1 MLDFF
6 HFIKIT
12 GNYNTAIGYNTQTA
26 ITTGGNNVSLGNN
39 AIAQKTTGHYN
50 VGIGNTSPLANL
62 HIGTPNFNSDGTL
75 IISKNDNIKLF
86 LDADEGLNVQKSVSI
101 NRQLVAQIDELGW
114 YPNGDYSL
122 EVSSP
127 GVDEPLRSIRQ
138 YKKNIGRT
146 LAVTNIEDL
155 EQIGVL
161 KAVTEVGISLEVKI
175 NKKKETAL
183 VELPFENIKQSIVQV
198 IF

>member
-1 MLDFF
+1 M
-6 HFIKIT
+6 
-12 GNYNTAIGYNTQTA
+12 QEM
-26 ITTGGNNVSLGNN
+26 
-39 AIAQKTTGHYN
+39 
-50 VGIGNTSPLANL
+50 
-62 HIGTPNFNSDGTL
+62 
-75 IISKNDNIKLF
+75 ISKIEALLAPLLEGTDMFVTNLQIEPGNNIKLF

-127 GVDEPLRSIRQ
+127 GVDEPLRSVRQ
-138 YKKNIGRT
+138 YQKNIGRT

-183 VELPFENIKQSIVQV
+183 VEMPFENIKQSIVQV

>member
-1 MLDFF
+1 M
-6 HFIKIT
+6 
-12 GNYNTAIGYNTQTA
+12 QEM
-26 ITTGGNNVSLGNN
+26 
-39 AIAQKTTGHYN
+39 
-50 VGIGNTSPLANL
+50 
-62 HIGTPNFNSDGTL
+62 
-75 IISKNDNIKLF
+75 ISKIEALLAPLLEGTDMFVTNLQIEPGNNIKLF

-101 NRQLVAQIDELGW
+101 NRQLVTQIDELGW

>member
-1 MLDFF
+1 M
-6 HFIKIT
+6 
-12 GNYNTAIGYNTQTA
+12 QEM
-26 ITTGGNNVSLGNN
+26 
-39 AIAQKTTGHYN
+39 
-50 VGIGNTSPLANL
+50 
-62 HIGTPNFNSDGTL
+62 
-75 IISKNDNIKLF
+75 ISKIEALLAPLLEGTDMFVTNLQIEPGNNIKLF

-146 LAVTNIEDL
+146 LAVTNMEDL

>member
-1 MLDFF
+1 M
-6 HFIKIT
+6 
-12 GNYNTAIGYNTQTA
+12 QEM
-26 ITTGGNNVSLGNN
+26 
-39 AIAQKTTGHYN
+39 
-50 VGIGNTSPLANL
+50 
-62 HIGTPNFNSDGTL
+62 
-75 IISKNDNIKLF
+75 ISKIEALLAPLLEGTDMFVTNLQIEPGNNIKLF

-122 EVSSP
+122 EVSTP

-146 LAVTNIEDL
+146 LAVTNMEDL

>member
-1 MLDFF
+1 M
-6 HFIKIT
+6 
-12 GNYNTAIGYNTQTA
+12 QEM
-26 ITTGGNNVSLGNN
+26 
-39 AIAQKTTGHYN
+39 
-50 VGIGNTSPLANL
+50 
-62 HIGTPNFNSDGTL
+62 
-75 IISKNDNIKLF
+75 ISKIEALLAPLLEGTDMFVTNLQIEPGNNIKLF

-101 NRQLVAQIDELGW
+101 NRQLVTQIDELGW

-146 LAVTNIEDL
+146 LAVTNVEDL

-183 VELPFENIKQSIVQV
+183 VEVPFENIKQSIVQV

>member
-1 MLDFF
+1 M
-6 HFIKIT
+6 
-12 GNYNTAIGYNTQTA
+12 QEM
-26 ITTGGNNVSLGNN
+26 
-39 AIAQKTTGHYN
+39 
-50 VGIGNTSPLANL
+50 
-62 HIGTPNFNSDGTL
+62 
-75 IISKNDNIKLF
+75 ISKIEALLAPLLEGTDMFVTNLQIEPGNNIKLF

-101 NRQLVAQIDELGW
+101 NRQLVTQIDELGW

-146 LAVTNIEDL
+146 LAVTNVEDL

>member
-1 MLDFF
+1 M
-6 HFIKIT
+6 
-12 GNYNTAIGYNTQTA
+12 QEM
-26 ITTGGNNVSLGNN
+26 
-39 AIAQKTTGHYN
+39 
-50 VGIGNTSPLANL
+50 
-62 HIGTPNFNSDGTL
+62 
-75 IISKNDNIKLF
+75 ISKIEALLAPLLEGTDMFVTNLQIEPGNNIKLF

-101 NRQLVAQIDELGW
+101 NRQLVTQIDELGW

-138 YKKNIGRT
+138 YIKNIGRT
-146 LAVTNIEDL
+146 LAVTNVEGL

-161 KAVTEVGISLEVKI
+161 KAVTEVGISIEVKI

-183 VELPFENIKQSIVQV
+183 VEVPFENIKQSIVQV

>member
-1 MLDFF
+1 MFVTNLQ
-6 HFIKIT
+6 IEP
-12 GNYNTAIGYNTQTA
+12 GN
-26 ITTGGNNVSLGNN
+26 
-39 AIAQKTTGHYN
+39 
-50 VGIGNTSPLANL
+50 
-62 HIGTPNFNSDGTL
+62 
-75 IISKNDNIKLF
+75 NIKLF

-127 GVDEPLRSIRQ
+127 GVDEPLRSVRQ
-138 YKKNIGRT
+138 YQKNIGRT

-161 KAVTEVGISLEVKI
+161 KAVTEVGISLAIKI

>member
-1 MLDFF
+1 M
-6 HFIKIT
+6 
-12 GNYNTAIGYNTQTA
+12 QEM
-26 ITTGGNNVSLGNN
+26 
-39 AIAQKTTGHYN
+39 
-50 VGIGNTSPLANL
+50 
-62 HIGTPNFNSDGTL
+62 
-75 IISKNDNIKLF
+75 ISKIEALLAPLLEGTDMFVTNLQIEPGNNIKLF

-127 GVDEPLRSIRQ
+127 GVDEPLRSLRQ

-146 LAVTNIEDL
+146 LAVTNVEDL

-161 KAVTEVGISLEVKI
+161 KAVTEVGISIEVKI
-175 NKKKETAL
+175 NKNKETAL
-183 VELPFENIKQSIVQV
+183 VEVPFENIKQSIVQV

>member
-1 MLDFF
+1 M
-6 HFIKIT
+6 
-12 GNYNTAIGYNTQTA
+12 QEM
-26 ITTGGNNVSLGNN
+26 
-39 AIAQKTTGHYN
+39 
-50 VGIGNTSPLANL
+50 
-62 HIGTPNFNSDGTL
+62 
-75 IISKNDNIKLF
+75 ISKIEALLAPLLEGTDMFVTNLQIEPGNNIKLF

-127 GVDEPLRSIRQ
+127 GVDVPLRSIRQ

-146 LAVTNIEDL
+146 LAVTNMEDL

>member
-1 MLDFF
+1 M
-6 HFIKIT
+6 
-12 GNYNTAIGYNTQTA
+12 QEM
-26 ITTGGNNVSLGNN
+26 
-39 AIAQKTTGHYN
+39 
-50 VGIGNTSPLANL
+50 
-62 HIGTPNFNSDGTL
+62 
-75 IISKNDNIKLF
+75 ISKIEALLAPLLEGTDMFVTNLQIEPENNIKLF

-138 YKKNIGRT
+138 YNKNIGRL
-146 LAVTNIEDL
+146 LAVTNLEDL

-161 KAVTEVGISLEVKI
+161 KTVAVTGITLEVKI

-183 VELPFENIKQSIVQV
+183 VEIPFEQIKQSIVQV

>member
-1 MLDFF
+1 M
-6 HFIKIT
+6 
-12 GNYNTAIGYNTQTA
+12 QE
-26 ITTGGNNVSLGNN
+26 
-39 AIAQKTTGHYN
+39 
-50 VGIGNTSPLANL
+50 
-62 HIGTPNFNSDGTL
+62 
-75 IISKNDNIKLF
+75 IISKIEALLAPLLEGTDMFVTNLQIEPGNNIKLF

-127 GVDEPLRSIRQ
+127 GVDEPLRSLRQ

-146 LAVTNIEDL
+146 LAVTNVEDL

-161 KAVTEVGISLEVKI
+161 KAVTEVGISIEEKI
-175 NKKKETAL
+175 NKKKETAF
-183 VELPFENIKQSIVQV
+183 VEVPFENIKQSIVQV

>member
-1 MLDFF
+1 M
-6 HFIKIT
+6 
-12 GNYNTAIGYNTQTA
+12 QEM
-26 ITTGGNNVSLGNN
+26 
-39 AIAQKTTGHYN
+39 
-50 VGIGNTSPLANL
+50 
-62 HIGTPNFNSDGTL
+62 
-75 IISKNDNIKLF
+75 ISKIQALLAPLLEGTDMFVTNLQIEPGNNIKLF

-127 GVDEPLRSIRQ
+127 GVDEPLRSLRQ

-146 LAVTNIEDL
+146 LAVTNVEDL

-161 KAVTEVGISLEVKI
+161 KAVTEVGISIEVKI
-175 NKKKETAL
+175 NKNKETAL
-183 VELPFENIKQSIVQV
+183 VEVPFENIKQSIVQV

>member
-1 MLDFF
+1 M
-6 HFIKIT
+6 
-12 GNYNTAIGYNTQTA
+12 QEM
-26 ITTGGNNVSLGNN
+26 
-39 AIAQKTTGHYN
+39 
-50 VGIGNTSPLANL
+50 
-62 HIGTPNFNSDGTL
+62 
-75 IISKNDNIKLF
+75 ISKIEALLAPLLEGTDMFVTNLQIEPGNNIKLF

-101 NRQLVAQIDELGW
+101 NRQLVTQIDELGW

-146 LAVTNIEDL
+146 LAVTNVEDL

-161 KAVTEVGISLEVKI
+161 KAVTEKGISIEVKI

>member
-1 MLDFF
+1 M
-6 HFIKIT
+6 
-12 GNYNTAIGYNTQTA
+12 QEM
-26 ITTGGNNVSLGNN
+26 
-39 AIAQKTTGHYN
+39 
-50 VGIGNTSPLANL
+50 
-62 HIGTPNFNSDGTL
+62 
-75 IISKNDNIKLF
+75 ISKIEALLAPLLEGTDMFVTNLQIEPGNNIKLF

-127 GVDEPLRSIRQ
+127 GVDEPLRSVRQ
-138 YKKNIGRT
+138 YQKNIGRT
-146 LAVTNIEDL
+146 LAETNVEDL

-161 KAVTEVGISLEVKI
+161 KAVTEVDISLEVKI

-183 VELPFENIKQSIVQV
+183 VEMPFENIKQSIVQV

>member
-1 MLDFF
+1 M
-6 HFIKIT
+6 
-12 GNYNTAIGYNTQTA
+12 QEM
-26 ITTGGNNVSLGNN
+26 
-39 AIAQKTTGHYN
+39 
-50 VGIGNTSPLANL
+50 
-62 HIGTPNFNSDGTL
+62 
-75 IISKNDNIKLF
+75 ISKIEALLAPLLEGTDMFVTNLQIEPGNNIKLF

-127 GVDEPLRSIRQ
+127 GVDEPLRSVRQ
-138 YKKNIGRT
+138 YQKNIGRT
-146 LAVTNIEDL
+146 LAVTNMEDL

-161 KAVTEVGISLEVKI
+161 KAVTEVGISLEIKI

>member
-1 MLDFF
+1 M
-6 HFIKIT
+6 
-12 GNYNTAIGYNTQTA
+12 QEM
-26 ITTGGNNVSLGNN
+26 
-39 AIAQKTTGHYN
+39 
-50 VGIGNTSPLANL
+50 
-62 HIGTPNFNSDGTL
+62 
-75 IISKNDNIKLF
+75 ISKIEALLAPLLEGTDMFVTNLQIEPGNNIKLF

-101 NRQLVAQIDELGW
+101 NRQLVTQIDELGW

-146 LAVTNIEDL
+146 LAVTNMEDL

-161 KAVTEVGISLEVKI
+161 KAVTGVGISLEVKI

>member
-1 MLDFF
+1 M
-6 HFIKIT
+6 
-12 GNYNTAIGYNTQTA
+12 QEM
-26 ITTGGNNVSLGNN
+26 
-39 AIAQKTTGHYN
+39 
-50 VGIGNTSPLANL
+50 
-62 HIGTPNFNSDGTL
+62 
-75 IISKNDNIKLF
+75 ISKIEALLAPLLEGTDMFVTNLQIEPGNNIKLF

-183 VELPFENIKQSIVQV
+183 VEVPFENIKQSIVQV

>member
-1 MLDFF
+1 M
-6 HFIKIT
+6 
-12 GNYNTAIGYNTQTA
+12 QEM
-26 ITTGGNNVSLGNN
+26 
-39 AIAQKTTGHYN
+39 
-50 VGIGNTSPLANL
+50 
-62 HIGTPNFNSDGTL
+62 
-75 IISKNDNIKLF
+75 ISKIEALLAPLLEGTDMFVTNLQIEPGNNIKLF

-138 YKKNIGRT
+138 YNKNIGRL
-146 LAVTNIEDL
+146 LAVTNLEDL

-161 KAVTEVGISLEVKI
+161 KTVAVTGITLEVKI

-183 VELPFENIKQSIVQV
+183 VEIPFEQIKQSIVQV

>member
-1 MLDFF
+1 M
-6 HFIKIT
+6 ITKIEALLAPLLEGT
-12 GNYNTAIGYNTQTA
+12 DMFVTSLQIEPGN
-26 ITTGGNNVSLGNN
+26 
-39 AIAQKTTGHYN
+39 
-50 VGIGNTSPLANL
+50 
-62 HIGTPNFNSDGTL
+62 
-75 IISKNDNIKLF
+75 NIKLF

-138 YKKNIGRT
+138 YRKNIGRT
-146 LAVTNIEDL
+146 LAVTTMEDL
-155 EQIGVL
+155 EQIGEL
-161 KAVTEVGISLEVKI
+161 KTVAATGITLAVKI
-175 NKKKETAL
+175 NKKKEIAL
-183 VELPFENIKQSIVQV
+183 VEIPFEQIKQSIVQV

>member
-1 MLDFF
+1 M
-6 HFIKIT
+6 
-12 GNYNTAIGYNTQTA
+12 QEM
-26 ITTGGNNVSLGNN
+26 
-39 AIAQKTTGHYN
+39 
-50 VGIGNTSPLANL
+50 
-62 HIGTPNFNSDGTL
+62 
-75 IISKNDNIKLF
+75 ISKIEALLAPLLEGTDMFVTSLQIEPGNNIKLF

-138 YKKNIGRT
+138 YRKNIGRT
-146 LAVTNIEDL
+146 LAVTTMEDL
-155 EQIGVL
+155 EQIGEL
-161 KAVTEVGISLEVKI
+161 KTVAATGITLAVKI
-175 NKKKETAL
+175 NKKKEIAL
-183 VELPFENIKQSIVQV
+183 VEIPFEQIKQSIVQI

>member
-1 MLDFF
+1 M
-6 HFIKIT
+6 
-12 GNYNTAIGYNTQTA
+12 QEM
-26 ITTGGNNVSLGNN
+26 
-39 AIAQKTTGHYN
+39 
-50 VGIGNTSPLANL
+50 
-62 HIGTPNFNSDGTL
+62 
-75 IISKNDNIKLF
+75 ISKIEALLAPLLEGTDMFVTNLQIEPGNNIKLF

-127 GVDEPLRSIRQ
+127 GVDEPLRSVRQ
-138 YKKNIGRT
+138 YQKNIGRT

-161 KAVTEVGISLEVKI
+161 KAVTELGISLEIKI
-175 NKKKETAL
+175 NKKKETSL
-183 VELPFENIKQSIVQV
+183 VEIPFEQIKQSIVQV

>member
-1 MLDFF
+1 M
-6 HFIKIT
+6 
-12 GNYNTAIGYNTQTA
+12 QEM
-26 ITTGGNNVSLGNN
+26 
-39 AIAQKTTGHYN
+39 
-50 VGIGNTSPLANL
+50 
-62 HIGTPNFNSDGTL
+62 
-75 IISKNDNIKLF
+75 ISKIEALLAPLLEGTDMFVTNLQIEPGNNIKLF
-86 LDADEGLNVQKSVSI
+86 LDADEGLNVHKRVSI

-161 KAVTEVGISLEVKI
+161 KAVTEEGISLAIKI

-183 VELPFENIKQSIVQV
+183 VEVPFENIKQSIVQV

>member
-1 MLDFF
+1 M
-6 HFIKIT
+6 
-12 GNYNTAIGYNTQTA
+12 QEM
-26 ITTGGNNVSLGNN
+26 
-39 AIAQKTTGHYN
+39 
-50 VGIGNTSPLANL
+50 
-62 HIGTPNFNSDGTL
+62 
-75 IISKNDNIKLF
+75 ISKIEALLAPLLEGTDMFVTNLQIEHGNNIKLF

-138 YKKNIGRT
+138 YNKNIGRL
-146 LAVTNIEDL
+146 LAVTNLEDL

-161 KAVTEVGISLEVKI
+161 KTVAVTGITLEVKI

-183 VELPFENIKQSIVQV
+183 VEIPFEQIKQSIVQV

>member
-1 MLDFF
+1 M
-6 HFIKIT
+6 
-12 GNYNTAIGYNTQTA
+12 
-26 ITTGGNNVSLGNN
+26 
-39 AIAQKTTGHYN
+39 
-50 VGIGNTSPLANL
+50 
-62 HIGTPNFNSDGTL
+62 
-75 IISKNDNIKLF
+75 ISKIEALLAPLLEGTDMFVTNLQIEPGNNIKLF

-127 GVDEPLRSIRQ
+127 GVDEPLRSLRQ
-138 YKKNIGRT
+138 YNKNICRT
-146 LAVTNIEDL
+146 LAVTNVEDL
-155 EQIGVL
+155 EQIGVME
-161 KAVTEVGISLEVKI
+161 AVKEKGISIEVKI

-183 VELPFENIKQSIVQV
+183 VEVPFENIKQSIVQV

>member
-1 MLDFF
+1 M
-6 HFIKIT
+6 
-12 GNYNTAIGYNTQTA
+12 QEM
-26 ITTGGNNVSLGNN
+26 
-39 AIAQKTTGHYN
+39 
-50 VGIGNTSPLANL
+50 
-62 HIGTPNFNSDGTL
+62 
-75 IISKNDNIKLF
+75 ISKIEALLAPLLEGTDMFVTNLQIEPGNNIKLF

-138 YKKNIGRT
+138 YNKNIGRL
-146 LAVTNIEDL
+146 LAVTNLEDL

-161 KAVTEVGISLEVKI
+161 KTAEATGITLEIKI
-175 NKKKETAL
+175 NKKFQFL
-183 VELPFENIKQSIVQV
+183 
-198 IF
+198 IFS

>member
-1 MLDFF
+1 M
-6 HFIKIT
+6 
-12 GNYNTAIGYNTQTA
+12 QEM
-26 ITTGGNNVSLGNN
+26 
-39 AIAQKTTGHYN
+39 
-50 VGIGNTSPLANL
+50 
-62 HIGTPNFNSDGTL
+62 
-75 IISKNDNIKLF
+75 ISKIEALLAPLLEGTDMFVTNLQIEPGNNIKLF

-175 NKKKETAL
+175 SKKKETAL

>member
-1 MLDFF
+1 M
-6 HFIKIT
+6 
-12 GNYNTAIGYNTQTA
+12 QEM
-26 ITTGGNNVSLGNN
+26 
-39 AIAQKTTGHYN
+39 
-50 VGIGNTSPLANL
+50 
-62 HIGTPNFNSDGTL
+62 
-75 IISKNDNIKLF
+75 ISKIEALLAPLLEGTDMFVTNLQIEPGNNIKLF

-127 GVDEPLRSIRQ
+127 GVDEPLRSVRQ
-138 YKKNIGRT
+138 YQKNIGRT

-161 KAVTEVGISLEVKI
+161 KAVTEVGISLAIKI

>member
-1 MLDFF
+1 M
-6 HFIKIT
+6 
-12 GNYNTAIGYNTQTA
+12 QEM
-26 ITTGGNNVSLGNN
+26 
-39 AIAQKTTGHYN
+39 
-50 VGIGNTSPLANL
+50 
-62 HIGTPNFNSDGTL
+62 
-75 IISKNDNIKLF
+75 ISKIEALLAPLLEGTDMFVTNLQIEPGNNIKLF

-138 YKKNIGRT
+138 YRKNIGRT
-146 LAVTNIEDL
+146 LAVTNMEDL
-155 EQIGVL
+155 EQIGEL
-161 KAVTEVGISLEVKI
+161 KTVAATGITLAVKI
-175 NKKKETAL
+175 NKKKEIAL
-183 VELPFENIKQSIVQV
+183 VEIPFEQIKQSIVQV

>member
-1 MLDFF
+1 M
-6 HFIKIT
+6 
-12 GNYNTAIGYNTQTA
+12 QEM
-26 ITTGGNNVSLGNN
+26 
-39 AIAQKTTGHYN
+39 
-50 VGIGNTSPLANL
+50 
-62 HIGTPNFNSDGTL
+62 
-75 IISKNDNIKLF
+75 ISKIEALLAPLLEGTDMFVTNLQIEPGNNIKLF

-175 NKKKETAL
+175 NKKKETVL
-183 VELPFENIKQSIVQV
+183 VEVPFENIKQSIVQV

>member
-1 MLDFF
+1 M
-6 HFIKIT
+6 
-12 GNYNTAIGYNTQTA
+12 QEM
-26 ITTGGNNVSLGNN
+26 
-39 AIAQKTTGHYN
+39 
-50 VGIGNTSPLANL
+50 
-62 HIGTPNFNSDGTL
+62 
-75 IISKNDNIKLF
+75 ISKIEALLAPLLEGTDMFVTNLQIEPGNNIKLF

-114 YPNGDYSL
+114 YPNGDYIL

-146 LAVTNIEDL
+146 LAVTNVEDL

-161 KAVTEVGISLEVKI
+161 KAVTEVGISIEVKI

-183 VELPFENIKQSIVQV
+183 VEVPFENIKQSIVQV

>member
-1 MLDFF
+1 M
-6 HFIKIT
+6 
-12 GNYNTAIGYNTQTA
+12 QEM
-26 ITTGGNNVSLGNN
+26 
-39 AIAQKTTGHYN
+39 
-50 VGIGNTSPLANL
+50 
-62 HIGTPNFNSDGTL
+62 
-75 IISKNDNIKLF
+75 ISKIEALLAPLLEGTDMFVTNLQIEPGNNIKLF

-127 GVDEPLRSIRQ
+127 GVDEPLRFVRQ
-138 YKKNIGRT
+138 YQKNIGRT

>member
-1 MLDFF
+1 M
-6 HFIKIT
+6 
-12 GNYNTAIGYNTQTA
+12 QEM
-26 ITTGGNNVSLGNN
+26 
-39 AIAQKTTGHYN
+39 
-50 VGIGNTSPLANL
+50 
-62 HIGTPNFNSDGTL
+62 
-75 IISKNDNIKLF
+75 ISKIEALLAPLLEGTDMFVTNLQIEPGNNIKLF

-101 NRQLVAQIDELGW
+101 NRQLVTQIDELGW

-146 LAVTNIEDL
+146 LAVTNMEDL

-183 VELPFENIKQSIVQV
+183 VEVPFENIKQSIVQV

>member
-1 MLDFF
+1 M
-6 HFIKIT
+6 
-12 GNYNTAIGYNTQTA
+12 QEM
-26 ITTGGNNVSLGNN
+26 
-39 AIAQKTTGHYN
+39 
-50 VGIGNTSPLANL
+50 
-62 HIGTPNFNSDGTL
+62 
-75 IISKNDNIKLF
+75 ISKIEALLTPLIEGTDMFVTNLQIEPGNNIKLF

-101 NRQLVAQIDELGW
+101 NRQLVTQIDELGW

-146 LAVTNIEDL
+146 LAVTNVEEL

-161 KAVTEVGISLEVKI
+161 KAVTEVGISIEVKI

-183 VELPFENIKQSIVQV
+183 VEVPFENIKQSIVQV

>member
-1 MLDFF
+1 M
-6 HFIKIT
+6 
-12 GNYNTAIGYNTQTA
+12 QEM
-26 ITTGGNNVSLGNN
+26 
-39 AIAQKTTGHYN
+39 
-50 VGIGNTSPLANL
+50 
-62 HIGTPNFNSDGTL
+62 
-75 IISKNDNIKLF
+75 ISKIEALLAPLLEGTDMFVTNLQIEPGNNIKLF

-146 LAVTNIEDL
+146 LAVTNIEDM

>member
-1 MLDFF
+1 M
-6 HFIKIT
+6 
-12 GNYNTAIGYNTQTA
+12 QEM
-26 ITTGGNNVSLGNN
+26 
-39 AIAQKTTGHYN
+39 
-50 VGIGNTSPLANL
+50 
-62 HIGTPNFNSDGTL
+62 
-75 IISKNDNIKLF
+75 ISKIEALLAPLLEGTDMFVTNLQIEPGNNIKLF

-161 KAVTEVGISLEVKI
+161 KAVTEVGISLAIKI

-183 VELPFENIKQSIVQV
+183 VEVPFENIKQSIVQV

>member
-1 MLDFF
+1 M
-6 HFIKIT
+6 
-12 GNYNTAIGYNTQTA
+12 QEM
-26 ITTGGNNVSLGNN
+26 
-39 AIAQKTTGHYN
+39 
-50 VGIGNTSPLANL
+50 
-62 HIGTPNFNSDGTL
+62 
-75 IISKNDNIKLF
+75 ISKIEALLAPLLEGTDMFVTNLQIEPGNNIKLF

-127 GVDEPLRSIRQ
+127 GVDEPLHSLRQ

-146 LAVTNIEDL
+146 LAVTNVEDL

-161 KAVTEVGISLEVKI
+161 KAVTEVGISIEVKI
-175 NKKKETAL
+175 NKNKETAL
-183 VELPFENIKQSIVQV
+183 VEVPFENIKQSIVQV

>member
-1 MLDFF
+1 M
-6 HFIKIT
+6 
-12 GNYNTAIGYNTQTA
+12 QEM
-26 ITTGGNNVSLGNN
+26 
-39 AIAQKTTGHYN
+39 
-50 VGIGNTSPLANL
+50 
-62 HIGTPNFNSDGTL
+62 
-75 IISKNDNIKLF
+75 ISKIEALLAPLLEGTDMFVTNLQIEPGNNIKLF

-127 GVDEPLRSIRQ
+127 GVDEPLRSVRQ
-138 YKKNIGRT
+138 YQKNIGRT
-146 LAVTNIEDL
+146 LAVTNVEDL

-161 KAVTEVGISLEVKI
+161 KAVTETGISLAIKI

-183 VELPFENIKQSIVQV
+183 VEMPFENIKQSIVQV

>member
-1 MLDFF
+1 M
-6 HFIKIT
+6 
-12 GNYNTAIGYNTQTA
+12 QEM
-26 ITTGGNNVSLGNN
+26 
-39 AIAQKTTGHYN
+39 
-50 VGIGNTSPLANL
+50 
-62 HIGTPNFNSDGTL
+62 
-75 IISKNDNIKLF
+75 ISKIEALLAPLLEGTDMFVTNLQIEPGNNIKLF

-122 EVSSP
+122 EVSST

-183 VELPFENIKQSIVQV
+183 VEVPFENIKQSIVQV